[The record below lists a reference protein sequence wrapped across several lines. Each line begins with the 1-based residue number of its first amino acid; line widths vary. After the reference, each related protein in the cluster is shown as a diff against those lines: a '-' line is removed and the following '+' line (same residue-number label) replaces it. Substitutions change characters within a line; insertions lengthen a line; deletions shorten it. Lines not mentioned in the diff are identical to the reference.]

1 MPCWPTRR
9 GNTKQ
14 KGLTIPGP
22 ASQQAVMAV
31 RDQKVDSARM
41 TRVSTLSLAR
51 PASFRPFEAGRVR
64 NAG

>member
-1 MPCWPTRR
+1 MFST
-9 GNTKQ
+9 
-14 KGLTIPGP
+14 

-31 RDQKVDSARM
+31 RDQKVGSGRM

-51 PASFRPFEAGRVR
+51 PASFHPFEPGPVR